1 MSEELL
7 EDLSL
12 LIFKNQLLCASIEE
26 LKKFYADEKCYL
38 SFLDTI
44 ALVSQ
49 REPAFFLL
57 STELKSRILQI
68 IDIYRYS
75 GNKEISDYV
84 NEVVVYLNS
93 IYNIPQELSDLMIQ
107 SYIQFHEELRDAKFD
122 NISDFLMA
130 LSYDAVLV
138 SALDNNKMDLLK
150 GYDLNMSSFNYLIST
165 SPEFFDNKDIRDR
178 VVNVLNNEEVNSRP
192 FSKKRKYIKSMKKKF
207 NDTAKK
213 EE

>member
-7 EDLSL
+7 DDLSL
-12 LIFKNQLLCASIEE
+12 LIFKNQLLCGSIEE
-26 LKKFYADEKCYL
+26 LKKFYTDEKCYL

-57 STELKSRILQI
+57 STEFENRILQI

-75 GNKEISDYV
+75 GNVGISDYI
-84 NEVVVYLNS
+84 NEVVIYLNS
-93 IYNIPQELSDLMIQ
+93 IYNIPKEMSDLMIQ
-107 SYIQFHEELRDAKFD
+107 SYIQFHEELRDTKFD

-138 SALDNNKMDLLK
+138 NALEDNKMDLLK
-150 GYDLNMSSFNYLIST
+150 GYDLNMSSFNYLLTT
-165 SPEFFDNKDIRDR
+165 SPELFDNKDIRDR
-178 VVNVLNNEEVNSRP
+178 VMMILNNEDVNSKP
-192 FSKKRKYIKSMKKKF
+192 FSKKKKYIKAMKKRF
-207 NDTAKK
+207 NDIAKK